1 MNTFASVIHIL
12 TLLTTA
18 LMAGL
23 FFSYSFSVNSGLS
36 QLNDSAYLLAMQS
49 INKAILNPVFFICFF
64 GTVVLLPLNAY
75 LQYDGRLTIN
85 FSLYG
90 LSAAFYI
97 IGLFGITILGNV
109 PLNDTLEAFDL
120 GNASQEAIKAMRETF
135 EDPWNK
141 WHSIRTIA
149 VIISFLLLSIA
160 TVLPKR

>member
-1 MNTFASVIHIL
+1 MNTFASIIHIL
-12 TLLTTA
+12 TLLSTA

-23 FFSYSFSVNSGLS
+23 FFSYSFSVNSGLG

-49 INKAILNPVFFICFF
+49 INRAILNPVFFMCFF
-64 GTVVLLPLNAY
+64 GTVILLPLNAY

-90 LSAAFYI
+90 LSAAFYV

-120 GNASQEAIKAMRETF
+120 GNASQETISGMRETF
-135 EDPWNK
+135 EGPWNK
-141 WHSIRTIA
+141 WHNIRTTA
-149 VIISFLLLSIA
+149 VVISFLLLSIA
-160 TVLPKR
+160 SVLPKK